1 MILSECHLRSST
13 LKAVST
19 EFDRY
24 SSWLNRQPLSLQTI
38 RAYRSR
44 IKRFQ
49 GFLEGSGEV
58 LEDLLKNE
66 RELVHVLRNYK
77 RQLKQIDKASPATVN
92 AHLTAVDH
100 YLQYLGT
107 KAVEIP
113 REDLPQVAPSA
124 LSKDEQVRLLRAVAG
139 CRRSLDRAVV
149 LLLLYTGIR
158 AGECAAMDVEDV
170 FVVGRHRK
178 LVVRNGKGDFYREI
192 PLNSEA
198 AESIAEWLK
207 DREKR
212 FADKEKDSALFL
224 NPQGKRM
231 STASLDLIVR
241 KVGQFCGLTLSCHV
255 LRHTL
260 LTNLVRNGNDLML
273 VAEIGGHKRLETT
286 KRYTRP
292 SARDRQLAMENLC
305 TGER

>member
-1 MILSECHLRSST
+1 LNDS
-13 LKAVST
+13 ST
-19 EFDRY
+19 EFDKY

-49 GFLEGSGEV
+49 GFLDGSGEV
-58 LEDLLKNE
+58 LEELLGSE
-66 RELVHVLRNYK
+66 RELAHVLRNYK
-77 RQLKQIDKASPATVN
+77 RHLKQANKASPATVN

-100 YLQYLGT
+100 YLQYLGK
-107 KAVEIP
+107 KAPEIP
-113 REDLPQVAPSA
+113 REELPEVAPSA
-124 LSKDEQVRLLRAVAG
+124 LSKDEQVRLLRAIAG
-139 CRRSLDRAVV
+139 CKRSLDRAV
-149 LLLLYTGIR
+149 LLLLYYTGIR
-158 AGECAAMDVEDV
+158 VGECAALDVEDI

-192 PLNSEA
+192 PLNREA
-198 AESIAEWLK
+198 AESVAEWLS